1 MKFFYIFLIICLV
14 TLNNSKSY
22 SKDKIAFIDLNY
34 ILSESNEGKNILKQ
48 LEIDNNKNLKF
59 FEAEEEKLKKEKND
73 IDKLKNILSLEDY
86 NKKKILFKNKV
97 NTYNQKKSDMIKSFE
112 KIKNK
117 ELNSFFSNLNEIMNI
132 FMKDHSINL
141 ILDKKNIVM
150 ANNDNDISDDI
161 LKLVNKK

>member
-112 KIKNK
+112 K
-117 ELNSFFSNLNEIMNI
+117 
-132 FMKDHSINL
+132 
-141 ILDKKNIVM
+141 
-150 ANNDNDISDDI
+150 
-161 LKLVNKK
+161 NKK

>member
-1 MKFFYIFLIICLV
+1 MKFFYIFLTICLV
-14 TLNNSKSY
+14 TLNNSNSY

-34 ILSESNEGKNILKQ
+34 ILTESDEGKNILKK

-97 NTYNQKKSDMIKSFE
+97 NAYNQNKSDMIKSFE